1 MIDDII
7 ELDNFISADYQDRLE
22 AHLMHPSFPW
32 ALTLDSVYGANGK
45 IEKAGAVG
53 FYHNVVFNNEQ
64 RSEDLPKIE
73 PILMAFERALNGK
86 IEVDVVH
93 RIRVGL
99 FTCHAD
105 PNPHGA
111 HVDAY
116 FPHWTAVYYA
126 NDCDGDLT
134 IYEETWPTL
143 LPDQARFSD
152 LTVKKKIKPAKGKIV
167 VFPGKH
173 YHASSYPTASPLR
186 IAITFNFTS
195 K

>member
-7 ELDNFISADYQDRLE
+7 ELDNFLPVDYVDRLE
-22 AHLMHPSFPW
+22 KRLMHPSFPW
-32 ALTLDSVYGANGK
+32 ALTLDSVYGADGK
-45 IEKAGAVG
+45 IENVGAVG
-53 FYHNVVFNNEQ
+53 FYHNIVFNNNQ
-64 RSEDLPKIE
+64 RSEDLSKVE
-73 PILMAFERALNGK
+73 PVLMGLEKALGGK
-86 IEVDVVH
+86 LVIDVVE

-99 FTCHAD
+99 FTCNAD
-105 PNPHGA
+105 PSPHAA

-116 FPHWTAVYYA
+116 FPHWTAVYYV

-143 LPDQARFSD
+143 LPDQAKFSQ
-152 LTVKKKIKPAKGKIV
+152 LTVKKKVKPAKGKIV
-167 VFPGKH
+167 LFPGQH
-173 YHASSYPTASPLR
+173 YHASSYPTVSPLR